1 MPTGLVLGESL
12 LTGLLIALYGV
23 AFWSA
28 GVLVAA
34 YLWKRWRGDG
44 PPGSG
49 DPN

>member
-1 MPTGLVLGESL
+1 MTIALLLGESL
-12 LTGLLIALYGV
+12 YTGLFMAVYGV
-23 AFWSA
+23 VFWSA
-28 GVLVAA
+28 GVLGAA